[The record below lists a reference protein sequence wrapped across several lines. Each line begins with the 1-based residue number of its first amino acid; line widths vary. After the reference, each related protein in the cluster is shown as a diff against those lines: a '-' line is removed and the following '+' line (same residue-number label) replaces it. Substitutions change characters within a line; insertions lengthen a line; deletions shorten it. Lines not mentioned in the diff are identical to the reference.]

1 MDPNRLGLNFG
12 GSTTAGFNNG
22 RNFAANDGRVFPTTP
37 SSFPQPVFPTQGGQV
52 PNDYVNA
59 QVQATNPYGG
69 QSAGG
74 YFVNAPSYQS
84 QYSQQQHSPYQT
96 QYQSPNLQ
104 APQSPYQQRPG
115 YTSDPTSGLARQFSN
130 QNLGSNQRQPS
141 PFARQP
147 SPSGQKPRNAG
158 GLSGQNTYGNH
169 LTPPATGA
177 DGKSEP
183 EYSLRPPERNSDKYS
198 QNVQKRGQALHAS
211 VEAFFKENIT
221 RARERNV
228 R

>member
-12 GSTTAGFNNG
+12 GGVRGAFNNPQ
-22 RNFAANDGRVFPTTP
+22 NYPASDGRVFPTTP
-37 SSFPQPVFPTQGGQV
+37 SSFPQPVFPTQNGQV
-52 PNDYVNA
+52 PNEYVNS
-59 QVQATNPYGG
+59 QVQNPNAYGQ
-69 QSAGG
+69 QSPGG
-74 YFVNAPSYQS
+74 YFMNGPSYQS
-84 QYSQQQHSPYQT
+84 QYGQNQHAQYQN

-104 APQSPYQQRPG
+104 TPQSSFQPRPG
-115 YTSDPTSGLARQFSN
+115 YASDPTSGLARQFSN
-130 QNLGSNQRQPS
+130 QNLGSNQRQAS
-141 PFARQP
+141 PFGRQP
-147 SPSGQKPRNAG
+147 SPSNQRPRNGAG
-158 GLSGQNTYGNH
+158 SAQNNYGSH

-183 EYSLRPPERNSDKYS
+183 DPNQRPPERNPDKYS

-221 RARERNV
+221 RARERNL